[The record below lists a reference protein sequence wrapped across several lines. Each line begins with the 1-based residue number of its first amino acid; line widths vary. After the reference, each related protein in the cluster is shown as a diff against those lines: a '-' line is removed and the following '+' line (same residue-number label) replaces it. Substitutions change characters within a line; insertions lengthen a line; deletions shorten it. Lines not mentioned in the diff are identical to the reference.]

1 MDKKFDLQNYLAT
14 IPQINDEK
22 DIENLFNVM
31 NVVANLSIPIGQKTA
46 LLNQMESKLKDNPKF
61 QEIAD
66 SHKPQVE
73 KMQQV
78 MANLVQNL
86 EEKKEHA
93 KKQQQEIKTG
103 QQFNLQQ
110 LNMLK
115 GYELYKYV
123 MDNMTNPSQWK
134 EMTKEQQKEVSE
146 QTYKAFLKNP
156 TEKNTE
162 NLAKVI
168 LVNAT
173 NTENI
178 NKALNDLQ
186 SFQPTHP
193 THSHKL
199 SKKFKNKDF
208 CKQYFGIENAT
219 KEQIDYY
226 SQIFITAT
234 EIGDQYGVKIQ
245 INKDGSIRTD
255 PDDEESRIKYKK
267 ILDKKIAT
275 EQDPQVKEAFQHIS
289 AQMIKQEIERNKT
302 FDDSKKIR
310 KIKHVKDV
318 GGFIKDVF
326 SYPFKKNELFNKPAD
341 ELYHNLSNR
350 LDQAF
355 DIYKKF
361 GADSVSKW
369 DIINIVKS
377 EQDTRIGQLLN
388 SQLILYMAGDKDAQK
403 DVINNAFFRNLYAK
417 SQAYGNDHYLF
428 KTVLEGMN
436 FDEAATARIIS
447 LLDKDLENNPAI
459 NPDHTKINREFFKH
473 YQEKKDNYYTVAMA
487 VENYI
492 SKDEGIKSLDVYDM
506 FNRLNNG
513 EKLTEKDIEI
523 LMHIKSLQD
532 EPHKRNEILI
542 DGNIVRVKNSDIL
555 DKFNNATHL
564 DSKKLDQLIQN
575 YDQPKEVEF
584 EHMSESEKKILAV
597 ADIKKSK
604 EAVESY
610 SNNNYNKQEEVN
622 YSSVLNS

>member
-66 SHKPQVE
+66 SHKPEIE
-73 KMQQV
+73 KMQKI
-78 MANLVQNL
+78 MANLAHDL
-86 EEKKEHA
+86 AEKKEQVN
-93 KKQQQEIKTG
+93 KQQQEIKTG

-110 LNMLK
+110 LNLLK

-123 MDNMTNPSQWK
+123 MDNMTDISQWK
-134 EMTKEQQKEVSE
+134 QMNSAQQKEVYKQTLNAFKQNPSE
-146 QTYKAFLKNP
+146 ENTINFIKVTAATSDTPEGFNNNLK
-156 TEKNTE
+156 TIQEDLSDKEINTLLRNLNGKKGDYYFKKYFGME
-162 NLAKVI
+162 NLSPKEKEFYKQILITAGKVG
-168 LVNAT
+168 
-173 NTENI
+173 
-178 NKALNDLQ
+178 KQ
-186 SFQPTHP
+186 
-193 THSHKL
+193 HKI
-199 SKKFKNKDF
+199 S
-208 CKQYFGIENAT
+208 I
-219 KEQIDYY
+219 QIDKNG
-226 SQIFITAT
+226 FI
-234 EIGDQYGVKIQ
+234 K
-245 INKDGSIRTD
+245 TD

-267 ILDKKIAT
+267 ALDEQIAR
-275 EQDPQVKEAFQHIS
+275 EKDPNTKEALQKVS
-289 AQMIKQEIERNKT
+289 AKMIEQEIKQNKT
-302 FDDSKKIR
+302 FEEKRVKN
-310 KIKHVKDV
+310 IKSLKDL
-318 GGFIKDVF
+318 FL
-326 SYPFKKNELFNKPAD
+326 YPFKKNELFNKPAD
-341 ELYHNLSNR
+341 VLYHNLSHK
-350 LDQAF
+350 LDQAL

-361 GADSVSKW
+361 GADSGSKW
-369 DIINIVKS
+369 DIINMVKS

-459 NPDHTKINREFFKH
+459 NPDHTKINKKFFNN

-506 FNRLNNG
+506 FNRLNKG
-513 EKLTEKDIEI
+513 EELTEKDIDI
-523 LMHIKSLQD
+523 LVHIKDLKNESND
-532 EPHKRNEILI
+532 KNEILI
-542 DGNIVRVKNSDIL
+542 NGNLVKIKNSDIL
-555 DKFNNATHL
+555 DKFYNVTHL
-564 DSKKLDQLIQN
+564 DSKKVNQLIQN
-575 YDQPKEVEF
+575 HNQPKEVEF
-584 EHMSESEKKILAV
+584 AHMSESEKKILAV
-597 ADIKKSK
+597 ADINKSK

-610 SNNNYNKQEEVN
+610 SNNNYNKYEEVN
-622 YSSVLNS
+622 YSSGFNS